1 MGHGMRGWR
10 LTVLG
15 VTLTAAVPSAQY
27 RTLDD
32 HFAPPAVT
40 SKAAWDARAGWLREH
55 VLASA
60 GLLPLPEKTP
70 LGPEIFAEIVHD
82 DYRVAKVYFES
93 LPGFFVTGNLYRPIG
108 AGPFPAILSPHGHWA
123 YGRLENT
130 DINSVPGRAINL
142 ARQGFVVFTYD
153 AIGYNDSRQLPHTF
167 DGRRERLWGL
177 SLGGLQLW
185 NSIRSIDFL
194 ETLPEVRR
202 DAIGA
207 TGESGGGTQTFLVA
221 AVDRR
226 IQVAA
231 PVNMISLQMQGGCL
245 CENLPGLRLDATNV
259 EIAGTIAPRPLLMV
273 SATGDWTRATLKEE
287 YPAMRRI
294 YGLFDAGTRVEAVQF
309 DAPHNYNRDSREAVY
324 AWMARWLQH
333 APADMKR
340 PERSFTVD
348 PLPDLL
354 VFHQRPL
361 PASAVT
367 AAQLTE
373 NWIAAAK
380 RQMVTADPATL
391 QSALRH
397 ALGFAPASPPAAAGS
412 IANRTVLLAGSDPE
426 LERRATQ
433 RGLQVRHVTF
443 TPYDSAAAA
452 KVRHFET
459 YNRTAAAQQVADI
472 VTAAQ
477 AAPGAILVATR
488 EYGLAGLLAS
498 AMTPLSRAILDIG
511 DFDPSSDD
519 DFLAQLYIPGLRRA
533 GDLATALSMAAG
545 PVVFH
550 DAGAAFTLPGAR
562 VETRRLTAAEIA
574 DLLAN
579 RPAAVPARKGGGR

>member
-40 SKAAWDARAGWLREH
+40 SKAAWDARAGWLREQ

-194 ETLPEVRR
+194 ETRPEVRR

-361 PASAVT
+361 PATAVT

-380 RQMVTADPATL
+380 RQMVTADPAAR

-397 ALGFAPASPPAAAGS
+397 ALGFAPVSPPAAGGS

-519 DFLAQLYIPGLRRA
+519 DFLARLYIPGLRRA

>member
-380 RQMVTADPATL
+380 RQMVTADPAT
-391 QSALRH
+391 R
-397 ALGFAPASPPAAAGS
+397 
-412 IANRTVLLAGSDPE
+412 
-426 LERRATQ
+426 
-433 RGLQVRHVTF
+433 
-443 TPYDSAAAA
+443 
-452 KVRHFET
+452 
-459 YNRTAAAQQVADI
+459 
-472 VTAAQ
+472 
-477 AAPGAILVATR
+477 APG
-488 EYGLAGLLAS
+488 
-498 AMTPLSRAILDIG
+498 
-511 DFDPSSDD
+511 
-519 DFLAQLYIPGLRRA
+519 
-533 GDLATALSMAAG
+533 
-545 PVVFH
+545 
-550 DAGAAFTLPGAR
+550 
-562 VETRRLTAAEIA
+562 
-574 DLLAN
+574 
-579 RPAAVPARKGGGR
+579 

>member
-380 RQMVTADPATL
+380 RQMVTADPAAL

-459 YNRTAAAQQVADI
+459 YNRTPASQSVADI
-472 VTAAQ
+472 VAAVR
-477 AAPGAILVATR
+477 AHPGAALVAD
-488 EYGLAGLLAS
+488 GDAALAAILAS
-498 AMTPLSRAILDIG
+498 AVVPIRLAVLDVAE
-511 DFDPSSDD
+511 FDSSSDQAFID
-519 DFLAQLYIPGLRRA
+519 RLYIPGLRRA
-533 GDLATALSMAAG
+533 GDLQ
-545 PVVFH
+545 
-550 DAGAAFTLPGAR
+550 
-562 VETRRLTAAEIA
+562 TAAAMSAGEIVVHNGGSTFNVPA
-574 DLLAN
+574 LKPKASKLTPAEIVALVRKSSAN
-579 RPAAVPARKGGGR
+579 RGR